1 LDVCVDDERPMP
13 ELTFTYGT
21 MAAGKSTLALQ
32 LCWQLR
38 QGRSD
43 VALWTFGDRS
53 DAGMVTSRIGIEASA
68 EAVIPGSDLTTHVE
82 RLRRDGINILVIDE
96 AQFASVEQI
105 DALAELVDELGIDVH
120 AFGLSADFLLNLF
133 PGSARLF
140 AISDW
145 AHELPLTSTCWCG
158 QKGRCNAR
166 VVDGVVAR
174 AGTQFVTG
182 DVNEGVVHYQ
192 VLCRTHY
199 RSGQLRSEGSMVR
212 IVVVDS
218 DPEWPKQF
226 QEIVAYLSPFIAG
239 SILRIEHVGSTSV
252 PGLAAKPIID
262 IDVVVANDVDIP
274 VALALIESAGYRWV
288 GDLTVTGREAF
299 EPVST
304 PQLPLHHLYLVVENN
319 RAHAD
324 HWLLREALIGDAEL
338 IERYGAI
345 KRENVILSDGDGERY
360 VALKADFVA
369 EVLAQA
375 RRERAME
382 PVEYWQPELD

>member
-1 LDVCVDDERPMP
+1 MA

-53 DAGMVTSRIGIEASA
+53 DDGMVTSRIGIEASA
-68 EAVIPGSDLTTHVE
+68 EAVAPGCDLTPHVDQ
-82 RLRRDGINILVIDE
+82 LRAQGIKILVIDE

-105 DALAELVDELGIDVH
+105 DTLARVVDEMDVEVH

-174 AGTQFVTG
+174 EGDQFLTG
-182 DVNEGVVHYQ
+182 DVSEGVVHYQ

-199 RSGQLRSEGSMVR
+199 RLGQLR
-212 IVVVDS
+212 
-218 DPEWPKQF
+218 
-226 QEIVAYLSPFIAG
+226 
-239 SILRIEHVGSTSV
+239 
-252 PGLAAKPIID
+252 
-262 IDVVVANDVDIP
+262 P
-274 VALALIESAGYRWV
+274 V
-288 GDLTVTGREAF
+288 
-299 EPVST
+299 
-304 PQLPLHHLYLVVENN
+304 H
-319 RAHAD
+319 
-324 HWLLREALIGDAEL
+324 
-338 IERYGAI
+338 
-345 KRENVILSDGDGERY
+345 
-360 VALKADFVA
+360 
-369 EVLAQA
+369 
-375 RRERAME
+375 
-382 PVEYWQPELD
+382 